1 MSRGDL
7 SPYDLDLGSG
17 RVHTHTQSGGQISP
31 AWSGGAAQR
40 AQVCLLSLFSLP
52 FMTIAMVRLEIHTTE
67 LRDIFSRS
75 SRVQTRW
82 RHVLSVCG
90 LTTLRAF
97 WNWFAFCYCMQ
108 NGTGQNCST
117 FTFSVCSFYDDASHS
132 YVSASGLWIMKHTRG
147 LLFFVL
153 NSIFKSFLLPG

>member
-17 RVHTHTQSGGQISP
+17 RVHTHTQSGGRISP

-75 SRVQTRW
+75 SRVQTR
-82 RHVLSVCG
+82 
-90 LTTLRAF
+90 
-97 WNWFAFCYCMQ
+97 
-108 NGTGQNCST
+108 
-117 FTFSVCSFYDDASHS
+117 
-132 YVSASGLWIMKHTRG
+132 
-147 LLFFVL
+147 
-153 NSIFKSFLLPG
+153 